1 MGCKT
6 IDLGGG
12 NFAITCTRGRRPN
25 LCQVC
30 KLRPLD
36 VLCDYPLRG
45 AKAGKTCDRKLCR
58 ACATNVGA
66 NKDLCPPHAK
76 LGLPQAELALDP
88 KR

>member
-1 MGCKT
+1 MTCTK

-12 NFAITCTRGRRPN
+12 DFAIACSRGRQRALCDICKSRPHE
-25 LCQVC
+25 
-30 KLRPLD
+30 

-58 ACATNVGA
+58 SCAKHVGA

-76 LGLPQAELALDP
+76 LGLPQAELALETKP
-88 KR
+88 